1 MNEHKHSPEEL
12 QAMYDDMKCVFT
24 NGLAEIRKHFP
35 EDEESVKKDI
45 QDILDDFRQQYP
57 SVT

>member
-12 QAMYDDMKCVFT
+12 QAMYDDMRRVFA
-24 NGLAEIRKHFP
+24 NSLAEIRKHFP